1 MGFSRAVTAIN
12 YCQILAASKQTPYG
26 VLSACL
32 VNIRKKQDVDETY
45 GVLVE
50 AAKSKNATDEELNA
64 ELQAFD
70 EKFLAECR
78 KIKYELIET
87 VKSEMI
93 PIQRKDGDKIV
104 AAEMDIREVLAMLDE
119 CGLITY

>member
-1 MGFSRAVTAIN
+1 MAFSKAITAVN

-32 VNIRKKQDVDETY
+32 INIRKKQELDETY
-45 GVLVE
+45 SVLLE
-50 AAKSKNATDEELNA
+50 AAKSKNASNEELSS

-93 PIQRKDGDKIV
+93 AIQRKDGDKMV
-104 AAEMDIREVLAMLDE
+104 SAEMDIREVLAMLDE